1 MRIFILTTCLFV
13 SFFSFSQQN
22 KIVQHK
28 NAIDRA
34 LKNWKQTFTNF
45 NLTDFKAI
53 DTIKFENSNKQDF
66 NSYKKFTK
74 IYSPIITYSEDST
87 KFIDIYSY
95 QLGLEKAGNHYKTN
109 IEVDQVIF
117 LYDKNK
123 KYWNRIYFLGTTN
136 NWIDEVI
143 WVSKTEFLLFGI
155 IKNEQEQRLPMIM
168 LGDTEKQKLF
178 VYETKNCF
186 QNKRYS
192 SPKLKKMKIV
202 GL

>member
-1 MRIFILTTCLFV
+1 MRIFILTTCLL
-13 SFFSFSQQN
+13 SSIFSFAQQN
-22 KIVQHK
+22 KIVQYK
-28 NAIDRA
+28 NAIDK
-34 LKNWKQTFTNF
+34 LKIWKQTFSNF
-45 NLTDFKAI
+45 NLTNFKAT
-53 DTIKFENSNKQDF
+53 DTFKFENNNKQDF

-74 IYSPIITYSEDST
+74 TYSPIITYSEDSS

-95 QLGLEKAGNHYKTN
+95 QLGLEREGNHYKTN

-123 KYWNRIYFLGTTN
+123 KYWNRIHFLGTTN
-136 NWIDEVI
+136 NWIEEVI

-155 IKNEQEQRLPMIM
+155 IKNEQEQRLAMIM

-178 VYETKNCF
+178 LYETKNCF

-192 SPKLKKMKIV
+192 SPKLKKMEIV
-202 GL
+202 GA